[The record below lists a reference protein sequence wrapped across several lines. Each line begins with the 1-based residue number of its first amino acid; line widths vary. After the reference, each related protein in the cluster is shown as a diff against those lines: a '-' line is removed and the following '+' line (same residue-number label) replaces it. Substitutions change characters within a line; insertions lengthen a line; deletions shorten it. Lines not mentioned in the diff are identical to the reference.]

1 MKNQMNK
8 FRIKMTLVLTTAM
21 LAVLLFGGTALAQNP
36 KPTPIPPSGS
46 NPQSLAPTDIP
57 PDSSLLGVLIF
68 FLFLCVWL
76 CVSNFLVRTRIFS
89 DQIDQPSSAT
99 QPEAPQLKG
108 VGSNGTR

>member
-1 MKNQMNK
+1 
-8 FRIKMTLVLTTAM
+8 MTLVLTTVM
-21 LAVLLFGGTALAQNP
+21 LAVLLFGGTALAQTAP

-76 CVSNFLVRTRIFS
+76 CVANFLVRTRIFS
-89 DQIDQPSSAT
+89 DQIDQPSSVT
-99 QPEAPQLKG
+99 QPEAPQMKG